1 MQKFEFYF
9 NGKTYTS
16 VSGLKSAQR
25 AWIAK
30 YLPGIVGRLLNAP
43 GGLNATK
50 VEDYLPGVFRSEYM
64 EEINSHIRAAFI
76 ARLYFRTENR
86 IGKDWTTRP
95 DDGARFATRH
105 AANELVNCGLRL
117 AAEEKNAFFEWAKET
132 GAENA
137 KARFHGQVTA
147 RQVEATEASP
157 ARRNNAP
164 KRERKDRGATNR
176 AKVKGKKQRK

>member
-1 MQKFEFYF
+1 MQKFEYYF
-9 NGKTYTS
+9 NGKSYTT

-25 AWIAK
+25 AWIEK
-30 YLPGIVGRLLNAP
+30 NLPGIVGRLLNAP
-43 GGLNATK
+43 GGLNASK
-50 VEDYLPGVFRSEYM
+50 VENYLPGLIRSEYM
-64 EEINSHIRAAFI
+64 EDINSTIRAAFI

-95 DDGARFATRH
+95 DEGAKFASRH
-105 AANELVNCGLRL
+105 AAAELVNCGIRL
-117 AAEEKNAFFEWAKET
+117 TTEEKSEFFEWAKEL
-132 GAENA
+132 GSENA
-137 KARFHGQVTA
+137 RARYHAKVAA
-147 RQVEATEASP
+147 RQIEETEASP

>member
-43 GGLNATK
+43 GGLYSAK
-50 VEDYLPGVFRSEYM
+50 VENYLPGVFRSEYM
-64 EEINSHIRAAFI
+64 EEIDVYIRAAFI
-76 ARLYFRTENR
+76 GRLYFRTENHINR
-86 IGKDWTTRP
+86 DWTTKP

-137 KARFHGQVTA
+137 KAGFHGQITA

-157 ARRNNAP
+157 ARRNAP
-164 KRERKDRGATNR
+164 KRERRDRSGDKKTTAQKKGR
-176 AKVKGKKQRK
+176 GKK